1 MIIIEQRKNNFPIF
15 EIYFANKPSILRCF
29 NTTYFQC
36 SALKKQ
42 LGYIRTAKFTKTVNL
57 LNDKVDIEF
66 DKNTLYEIR
75 RAIKEE
81 IHCDISVDIPEFVEF
96 YNKFIRDKGLNGELE
111 LQKMKNYKKSLLITV
126 AKKKEGECLVYHSYL
141 IDNQIKRVRLLHSAS
156 KIYSITDEPSEKAM
170 IGRANRLLHLQ
181 RFKELGYEIYDF
193 GGYAHQTNDNMLIGI
208 NNFKD
213 SFGGQLVEES
223 NYQSILKHWLKKTLN
238 K

>member
-1 MIIIEQRKNNFPIF
+1 MEEEKLYKDFLAYVYTNKGETF
-15 EIYFANKPSILRCF
+15 FAKI
-29 NTTYFQC
+29 
-36 SALKKQ
+36 
-42 LGYIRTAKFTKTVNL
+42 KTL
-57 LNDKVDIEF
+57 F
-66 DKNTLYEIR
+66 
-75 RAIKEE
+75 
-81 IHCDISVDIPEFVEF
+81 S
-96 YNKFIRDKGLNGELE
+96 
-111 LQKMKNYKKSLLITV
+111 
-126 AKKKEGECLVYHSYL
+126 
-141 IDNQIKRVRLLHSAS
+141 DNQIKRVRLLHSAS

-170 IGRANRLLHLQ
+170 IGRANRLLHFSDMQ